1 MTHAH
6 FLARRKRLL
15 KIIGDGVAIVPTAP
29 EVIRNRDAHHLYR
42 FDSYFWYLTGFP
54 EPEAVVVL
62 IGGKKPKSILFCRE
76 KHEEREI
83 WDGYRYGPKAAKVA
97 FGFDAAYPI
106 EQLDKKLAEFLVDR
120 DTLWH
125 AIGHDAEWDT
135 RIAKALNEV
144 RAQTRAGKRAPRAIH
159 DLRAELDAMRLIKD
173 AAEVDI

>member
-1 MTHAH
+1 MKSAKSGTVTAT
-6 FLARRKRLL
+6 ARKR
-15 KIIGDGVAIVPTAP
+15 
-29 EVIRNRDAHHLYR
+29 
-42 FDSYFWYLTGFP
+42 
-54 EPEAVVVL
+54 
-62 IGGKKPKSILFCRE
+62 PKT
-76 KHEEREI
+76 
-83 WDGYRYGPKAAKVA
+83 A

-159 DLRAELDAMRLIKD
+159 DLRFELDRMRLVKD
-173 AAEVDI
+173 APKPTSSSARPTSPAPATPAPCAPAAPAWPNTNWKPN

>member
-1 MTHAH
+1 MSHAH
-6 FLARRKRLL
+6 FIARRQRLL
-15 KIIGDGVAIVPTAP
+15 KTIGDGVAIIPTAP

-76 KHEEREI
+76 KHEEREV

-97 FGFDAAYPI
+97 FGFDAAFPI

-120 DTLWH
+120 DSLWH
-125 AIGHDAEWDT
+125 AIGHDAAWDA

-144 RAQTRAGKRAPRAIH
+144 RAQSRAGKRAPRAIH
-159 DLRAELDAMRLIKD
+159 DLREMCIRDR
-173 AAEVDI
+173 

>member
-1 MTHAH
+1 MSHAH
-6 FLARRKRLL
+6 FIARRKRLL
-15 KIIGDGVAIVPTAP
+15 KHIGDGVAIVPTAP

-83 WDGYRYGPKAAKVA
+83 WDGYRYGPKAAKAA

-106 EQLDKKLAEFLVDR
+106 EQLAKKLPEFLVDR

-125 AIGHDAEWDT
+125 AIGHDAAVGRPHRQGSERSPRPDPGRQTGAARHPRSARRT
-135 RIAKALNEV
+135 RPHATGQGQ
-144 RAQTRAGKRAPRAIH
+144 R
-159 DLRAELDAMRLIKD
+159 
-173 AAEVDI
+173 